1 MMCEICAGRKHSSAS
16 PSQCPGGQGHP
27 AQHRANAFLSLAEVG
42 SQPRVCRG
50 HMWPPGAEQVKAEG
64 TQTWPQPH
72 HPSLATAVGCS
83 THHPHLGEVHQAI
96 LSVVRGALLDERQVC
111 QVHAQVG
118 DTRRVTT
125 SGANQKEMRNNK
137 KTTKKKPTK
146 TFSLW
151 GTGQGRGEGGSAAG
165 SRTGRIL
172 SNTGRLSQGR
182 LLGLIP
188 SSAAGQAGAVA
199 VPLTKP
205 WGAGDEL
212 RAALTL

>member
-137 KTTKKKPTK
+137 KTTKKKQQK
-146 TFSLW
+146 LSHFGARGRAGEKGAVLQVAELEGFSL
-151 GTGQGRGEGGSAAG
+151 TQEGSPREGCWASSPAVQQDKQE
-165 SRTGRIL
+165 L
-172 SNTGRLSQGR
+172 WLCPSQSHGVQEM
-182 LLGLIP
+182 
-188 SSAAGQAGAVA
+188 S
-199 VPLTKP
+199 
-205 WGAGDEL
+205 
-212 RAALTL
+212 